1 MKQAWP
7 AAERNK
13 APILDVLRR
22 VLPASGKLLEIASGT
37 GQHAAYFAEQLPA
50 WVIQPSDIDSENLES
65 IEAWVADARLPNLRR
80 PFRLDVLAAEWG
92 VGSVDALYSANMIH
106 IAPFACAEALVAG
119 AGRYLNDG
127 GRFVLY
133 GPFRVGGE
141 HTAPSNA
148 AFDADLRRRDPSFG
162 VRDLETVETRA
173 NSAGLTL
180 IERVPMPANNLTLVF
195 QRASRTR

>member
-13 APILDVLRR
+13 APILEVLGR
-22 VLPASGKLLEIASGT
+22 VLPSTGTLLEIASGT
-37 GQHAAYFAEQLPA
+37 GQHAAYFAEHLPG

-80 PFRLDVLAAEWG
+80 PFRLDVLSAEWG
-92 VGSVDALYSANMIH
+92 VGRVDAVYSANMIH
-106 IAPFACAEALVAG
+106 IAPPACTEALVAG
-119 AGRYLNDG
+119 AGRHLNGG

-148 AFDADLRRRDPSFG
+148 DFDADLRRRNPSFG
-162 VRDLETVETRA
+162 VRDVEAVEESARA
-173 NSAGLTL
+173 AGMTL
-180 IERVPMPANNLTLVF
+180 IERVPMPANNFTLIF
-195 QRASRTR
+195 ERASREP

>member
-13 APILDVLRR
+13 TPILEVIRR
-22 VLPASGKLLEIASGT
+22 FLPSNGTLLEIASGT
-37 GQHAAYFAEQLPA
+37 GQHATHFAEYLPG
-50 WVIQPSDIDSENLES
+50 WVIQPSDVDPENLES

-80 PFRLDVLAAEWG
+80 PFRLDVLAADWG
-92 VGSVDALYSANMIH
+92 VGRVDAVYSANMIH
-106 IAPFACAEALVAG
+106 IAPPACTEALVSG
-119 AGRYLNDG
+119 AGRHLNGG

-148 AFDADLRRRDPSFG
+148 AFDADLRSRNPSFG
-162 VRDLETVETRA
+162 VRALEAVQA
-173 NSAGLTL
+173 SASAAGLSL
-180 IERVPMPANNLTLVF
+180 IERVPMPANNFTLIF
-195 QRASRTR
+195 ERAPHEA

>member
-1 MKQAWP
+1 VKQAWP

-37 GQHAAYFAEQLPA
+37 GQHAAYFAEQLPG

-65 IEAWVADARLPNLRR
+65 IEAWVAEARLQNLRR

-92 VGSVDALYSANMIH
+92 VGRVEALFCANMIH
-106 IAPFACAEALVAG
+106 IAPFACAEALLAG
-119 AGRYLNDG
+119 AGRHLNDG

-148 AFDADLRRRDPSFG
+148 DFDADLRRRDARFG
-162 VRDLETVETRA
+162 VRDLETLETRA
-173 NSAGLTL
+173 SSAGLTL
-180 IERVPMPANNLTLVF
+180 IERVPMPANNFTLIF
-195 QRASRTR
+195 ERAFRTR